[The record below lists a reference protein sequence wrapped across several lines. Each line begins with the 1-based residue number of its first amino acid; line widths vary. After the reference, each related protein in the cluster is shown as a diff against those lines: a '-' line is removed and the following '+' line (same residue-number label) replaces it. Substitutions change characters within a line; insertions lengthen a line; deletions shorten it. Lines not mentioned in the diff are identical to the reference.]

1 VEIGCGV
8 SHNPV
13 NGSLVRDA
21 DFSAMWFTEE
31 RKNSRLIP
39 LHVSNDWPVSR
50 YVSEPE
56 GFTGAKNLSWMSEL
70 S

>member
-1 VEIGCGV
+1 
-8 SHNPV
+8 
-13 NGSLVRDA
+13 
-21 DFSAMWFTEE
+21 MWFTEE
-31 RKNSRLIP
+31 RKNSRLSP
-39 LHVSNDWPVSR
+39 LHVSKDWPASR